1 MNIYIFYCRYII
13 NKTKIMNLSNFWF
26 KIILEDKKYILFDT
40 FSYQKIYSSNN
51 ENDLY
56 EYLEKNKNKI
66 IKNRE
71 WINLEYLNHYNFL
84 LKNIWYKLNLS
95 WDYLIITRLKDMLF
109 YQIQFSEIK
118 SFSFLMINILIS
130 DYFWEDLNFK

>member
-1 MNIYIFYCRYII
+1 VNIYIFYCRYII